1 MSGHVRGVQ
10 TLIRDQS
17 QNPCPYVH
25 CHAHRLNLVLVDL
38 AKNVDG
44 VAEFFGLL
52 EAIYAF
58 QAVSTIRH
66 KVFLDVQTE
75 KENND
80 TDRVLAIPQQ
90 SDTR

>member
-1 MSGHVRGVQ
+1 
-10 TLIRDQS
+10 
-17 QNPCPYVH
+17 
-25 CHAHRLNLVLVDL
+25 
-38 AKNVDG
+38 
-44 VAEFFGLL
+44 L